1 MQANLRDSN
10 AIVQGLTRIHIYQ
23 GQGLKIEYMR
33 FDSRSK
39 EAFNTAQLGAVL
51 ARSQEYLLPLRFDSN
66 GADMLAYNPATNAT
80 RAIQIKARVTVD
92 ARYSGKNLWIAFPHW
107 VNYSQQDWYVV
118 PHDTLVQFWGAKKV
132 AAGRAFSAG
141 TPSKQLLKTLAGYRV
156 GSVALG

>member
-1 MQANLRDSN
+1 M
-10 AIVQGLTRIHIYQ
+10 
-23 GQGLKIEYMR
+23 K

-39 EAFNTAQLGAVL
+39 EAFNTAQLGAAH
-51 ARSQEYLLPLRFDSN
+51 ARGQEYLLPLRFDSN
-66 GADMLAYNPATNAT
+66 GADVLAYNPATNAT
-80 RAIQIKARVTVD
+80 RAIQIKARVTID

-107 VNYSQQDWYVV
+107 VTDSQQDWYVV

-141 TPSKQLLKTLAGYRV
+141 TPSKQLLKSLTGYRV